1 MKSVAMVPAAG
12 QSRRMGEPKL
22 LKHLH
27 GEALINHTLRAW
39 QASHVSQGVIVVRA
53 NDEPLQQHL
62 QPLLQDDLW
71 DIVLADPAP
80 AEMKDSILAGIDH
93 IQRNRTMQDEDVL
106 LMAPADMPYL
116 DPGIIDALLQA
127 HESKN
132 PVILAP
138 ECQGKRGHPALFP
151 WPFALAVAQLESDQ
165 GLNALWNQFPNR
177 TITVVDSRSFLDM
190 DTPADWK

>member
-27 GEALINHTLRAW
+27 GEALINHTVRAW
-39 QASHVSQGVIVVRA
+39 QASHISQGVIVIRA
-53 NDEPLQQHL
+53 NDLQLQQHL
-62 QPLLQDDLW
+62 HNFLRDDLW
-71 DIVLADPAP
+71 DVVLADPP
-80 AEMKDSILAGIDH
+80 PPEMKDSILAGIDH

-116 DPGIIDALLQA
+116 DPDIINALLQT
-127 HESKN
+127 HQTKH
-132 PVILAP
+132 PVILTP
-138 ECQGKRGHPALFP
+138 ECQGKRGHPALLP
-151 WPFALAVAQLESDQ
+151 WPFAQTVGQLESDQ

-177 TITVVDSRSFLDM
+177 TITVAENRSFIDL
-190 DTPADWK
+190 DTPA